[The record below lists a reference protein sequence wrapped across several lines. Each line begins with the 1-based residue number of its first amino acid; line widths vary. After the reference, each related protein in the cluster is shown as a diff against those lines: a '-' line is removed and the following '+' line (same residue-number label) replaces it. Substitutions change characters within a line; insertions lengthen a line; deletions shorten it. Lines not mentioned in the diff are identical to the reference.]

1 MNFKNKFAENHSPMK
16 KILPFI
22 FLILFFKFHGQETL
36 SGKVV
41 TEQST
46 ELGGVLVVNINTDEK
61 TYTNAEGN
69 FKILAKK
76 GDEIRFLKE
85 KYDRAS
91 ISVFYVDFQKK
102 LKIILIKTPI
112 EIKEVQIKPSLT
124 GNLNKDSKSL
134 NKRNRN
140 QELQDAIGL
149 PPPPEKPRE
158 KPADVAKDILLP
170 IITGNLNIQ
179 AIYDVASGKA
189 KRQKRLYKYQDLQEN
204 IAWARQKIEDE
215 YFINLGIPREE
226 INSFI
231 EYSFA
236 KNPFA
241 LRYAKAK
248 NVSGFLIQ
256 IEEPAISFVKTLQQ
270 EK

>member
-1 MNFKNKFAENHSPMK
+1 MSKLLSLFFF
-16 KILPFI
+16 II
-22 FLILFFKFHGQETL
+22 FLKFYGQETL
-36 SGKVV
+36 SGKVT

-61 TYTNAEGN
+61 VYTNAEGN

-91 ISVFYVDFQKK
+91 ITVFYIDFQKK
-102 LKIILIKTPI
+102 LKIILTKTPI
-112 EIKEVQIKPSLT
+112 EIKEVEIKLRLT

-158 KPADVAKDILLP
+158 KPAELSRDILLP

-215 YFINLGIPREE
+215 YFINLGIPKEE

-236 KNPFA
+236 KNPLA
-241 LRYAKAK
+241 LRYAKAE
-248 NVSGFLIQ
+248 NVSGFLLQ
-256 IEEPAISFVKTLQQ
+256 IEEPAKNFAETLKK
-270 EK
+270 EKQ

>member
-1 MNFKNKFAENHSPMK
+1 MNKLLSLVFF
-16 KILPFI
+16 ILS
-22 FLILFFKFHGQETL
+22 FKFFGQETL

-46 ELGGVLVVNINTDEK
+46 ELSSVLVVNITTDDK
-61 TYTNAEGN
+61 TYTNSEGN

-102 LKIILIKTPI
+102 LKIILTKTPI
-112 EIKEVQIKPSLT
+112 EIKEVQIKPRLT

-140 QELQDAIGL
+140 QELQNAIGL

-158 KPADVAKDILLP
+158 KPAEVARDILLP

-204 IAWARQKIEDE
+204 IVWVRQKIEDE
-215 YFINLGIPREE
+215 YFINLGIPKED

-241 LRYAKAK
+241 LRYAKAE
-248 NVSGFLIQ
+248 NVSGFLLQ
-256 IEEPAISFVKTLQQ
+256 IEEPAISFVKILQQ
-270 EK
+270 KK